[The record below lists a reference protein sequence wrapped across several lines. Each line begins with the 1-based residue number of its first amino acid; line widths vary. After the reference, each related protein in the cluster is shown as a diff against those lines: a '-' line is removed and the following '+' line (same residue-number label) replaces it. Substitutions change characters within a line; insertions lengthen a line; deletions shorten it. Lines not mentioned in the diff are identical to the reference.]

1 MKKILL
7 FILFVINQ
15 LGVGYSQETPY
26 KNIAYSFVNQNA
38 DTLHF
43 FGSSQT
49 DFNNICKNLN
59 QLILNGIG
67 NLRLIHIGDSHIQ
80 ADFFSGSMREHLQS
94 FALGIKGSR
103 GFIFPYNVA
112 STNNPDNYKVKYTG
126 KWQRCRNIQNL
137 NGCELGIAGISVTTI
152 DSNASIQI
160 ILNNKNYPH
169 QDFNKVKIFHNLG
182 DTVFQV
188 KLIENQIIDGT
199 YNPLG
204 FTSFT
209 TQNHFDTLNLFFQKT
224 DSLQKNFALYGI
236 ELDNDDPG
244 VIYSAVGINGA
255 EISSFLKCNLLEAQL
270 KILNPEWIIISLGTN
285 DAYSKNF
292 DKKSFENH
300 YNQLIE
306 RIKHTLPNSFVL
318 LTTPADSYRR
328 KRYPNPDMMVAKQVI
343 MDLANRNNCA
353 VWDLHEVMGGYMSM
367 KKWQIAGLATG
378 DKVHFSKAGYDLQG
392 DLLFNAFLKAYDRF
406 IDNTYVVKHK

>member
-1 MKKILL
+1 
-7 FILFVINQ
+7 
-15 LGVGYSQETPY
+15 
-26 KNIAYSFVNQNA
+26 
-38 DTLHF
+38 
-43 FGSSQT
+43 
-49 DFNNICKNLN
+49 
-59 QLILNGIG
+59 
-67 NLRLIHIGDSHIQ
+67 
-80 ADFFSGSMREHLQS
+80 
-94 FALGIKGSR
+94 
-103 GFIFPYNVA
+103 
-112 STNNPDNYKVKYTG
+112 
-126 KWQRCRNIQNL
+126 
-137 NGCELGIAGISVTTI
+137 
-152 DSNASIQI
+152 
-160 ILNNKNYPH
+160 
-169 QDFNKVKIFHNLG
+169 
-182 DTVFQV
+182 
-188 KLIENQIIDGT
+188 
-199 YNPLG
+199 
-204 FTSFT
+204 
-209 TQNHFDTLNLFFQKT
+209 LFFQKA
-224 DSLQKNFALYGI
+224 DSLQKNFTLYGI

-244 VIYSAVGINGA
+244 VICSAVGINGA

-292 DKKSFENH
+292 DKNSFENH

-367 KKWQIAGLATG
+367 KKWQIAGLAAG
-378 DKVHFSKAGYDLQG
+378 DKVHFSKAGYELQG